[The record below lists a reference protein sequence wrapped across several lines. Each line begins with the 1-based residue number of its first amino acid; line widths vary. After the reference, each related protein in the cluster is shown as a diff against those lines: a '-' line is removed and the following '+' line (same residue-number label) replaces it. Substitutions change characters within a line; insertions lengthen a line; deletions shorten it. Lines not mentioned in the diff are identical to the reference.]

1 MNKQQG
7 FTLIELMIVVAILGI
22 LLAIAVP
29 QYSSYVVKTR
39 RVDAQ
44 QEIVSYGQS
53 LERYYTANGTYQN
66 SGATACGVAA
76 PTASTYYTF
85 SGNCGANSYT
95 VTATAKSGASQASD
109 GNQSITNTGLKTGKW
124 SQ

>member
-1 MNKQQG
+1 MNKQRG

-29 QYSSYVVKTR
+29 QYSSYVTKSR

-44 QEIVSYGQS
+44 QVIVSYGQS
-53 LERYYTANGTYQN
+53 LERYYTANGTYV
-66 SGATACGVAA
+66 SGSGCGVAA
-76 PTASTYYTF
+76 PAASKYYTF

-95 VTATAKSGASQASD
+95 ATATAKTGTSQTSD
-109 GNQSITNTGLKTGKW
+109 GDQSITNTGLKTGKW